1 MKTSRTPLIIL
12 ACLYVAFIGY
22 LVFSSGQLPS
32 QVATHF
38 RSNGHPNGWMSRSSH
53 MVLMG
58 VLGLVLPLL
67 IVAVM
72 NAARLFPSALN
83 IPRKQFWLA
92 PERRQETFRYLSR
105 QALWFACVMVAFIL
119 GLQVTLV
126 QANAQTPAQL
136 SMPLHFTLA
145 GGFLAALAI
154 WIIVTVR
161 RFYRTA

>member
-1 MKTSRTPLIIL
+1 MIL
-12 ACLYVAFIGY
+12 GLLYLAFIGY
-22 LVFSSGQLPS
+22 LIFSSGQLPS

-38 RSNGHPNGWMSRSSH
+38 RANGHPNGWMSRSSH
-53 MVLMG
+53 MILMAL
-58 VLGLVLPLL
+58 LGLVLPLL
-67 IVAVM
+67 IVAIM
-72 NAARLFPSALN
+72 NGARFFPSALN

-145 GGFLAALAI
+145 GGFLAALAV
-154 WIIVTVR
+154 WIILTVR
-161 RFYRTA
+161 RFYHTA